1 MFLIKI
7 RSISKEIT
15 NIIFKKFELT
25 LWPPKGFQTH
35 FFCEKSSNFK
45 HMYLQ
50 TLLERETFS
59 LQNTMILVVL
69 VPPGTEASG
78 YDPNNAGLTYQCDL
92 WSSKG

>member
-1 MFLIKI
+1 
-7 RSISKEIT
+7 
-15 NIIFKKFELT
+15 
-25 LWPPKGFQTH
+25 
-35 FFCEKSSNFK
+35 
-45 HMYLQ
+45 MYLQ

-78 YDPNNAGLTYQCDL
+78 YDPNNADLTYQCDL